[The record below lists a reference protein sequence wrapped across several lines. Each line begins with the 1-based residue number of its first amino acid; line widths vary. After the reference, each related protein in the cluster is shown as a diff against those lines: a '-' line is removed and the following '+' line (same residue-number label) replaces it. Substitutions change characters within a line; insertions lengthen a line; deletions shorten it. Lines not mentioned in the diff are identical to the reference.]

1 MSLRPIR
8 VAIVG
13 AGPSGFYA
21 AQALLRH
28 KDVQVEVDF
37 IDRLPTPFGLV
48 RGGVAPDHQSIKKI
62 AKAYEGVAKTPGV
75 RFFGNV
81 TLGRDITVAEL
92 RERYDGIIYAV
103 GNETD
108 RKLGIPG
115 EDLNGVYSATE
126 FVFWYNGH
134 PDYVDHGSRLDEAR
148 RVAVI
153 GNGNVAMDVARVLG
167 RAPDELA
174 ATDIAAGALEE
185 LHASSVRE
193 VILVGRRGPAQAAYS
208 PKEIQEIGK
217 LESCDLV
224 ITPRYAAL
232 DPATRAWMA
241 EHQVPANV
249 QSNIDYVNEVSLRG
263 EGDNERKIRC
273 WFLASPVEFIGEE
286 GKLTHVKFRR
296 NELVQRNGRL
306 SAMPTEETWLE
317 PVQLV
322 FKAIGYRGV
331 PIPGVPF
338 REDWGLIPNEAGR
351 VLHEAGGQVLPGQY
365 VVGWAKRG
373 PSGLIGSN
381 RPDSKATVEAFLEDL
396 PGLPAPSG
404 GSDVGELLGERDVR
418 FVSWADW
425 TRLDAEELRLGEER
439 GKVREKFVS
448 IPEMLAFLD
457 G

>member
-1 MSLRPIR
+1 M
-8 VAIVG
+8 
-13 AGPSGFYA
+13 
-21 AQALLRH
+21 
-28 KDVQVEVDF
+28 EVDF
-37 IDRLPTPFGLV
+37 IDRLPTPYGLV
-48 RGGVAPDHQSIKKI
+48 RGGVAPDHQTIKRI
-62 AKAYEGVAKTPGV
+62 AKSYGNVAKKDGV

-81 TLGRDITVAEL
+81 TLGTDVTVREL
-92 RERYDGIIYAV
+92 RSRYDAIFYAV
-103 GNETD
+103 GNESD

-115 EDLNGVYSATE
+115 EDLDGVHSATE

-134 PDYVDHGSRLDEAR
+134 PDYVDRGSRLDEAR

-167 RAPDELA
+167 REPDELA
-174 ATDIAAGALEE
+174 STDIAAPAIDSLR
-185 LHASSVRE
+185 ASSVRE

-232 DPATRAWMA
+232 DPATEAWMA
-241 EHQVPANV
+241 ENQVPANV
-249 QSNIDYVNEVSLRG
+249 QSNIDYVNEVSQRG

-273 WFLASPVEFIGEE
+273 WFLASPVEFIGKD
-286 GKLTHVKFRR
+286 GKLTHIKFVR
-296 NELVQRNGRL
+296 NELVPRGNRL

-317 PVQLV
+317 PVQLA

-338 REDWGLIPNEAGR
+338 REDWALIPNDAGR

-396 PGLPAPSG
+396 PSLERAPG
-404 GSDVGELLGERDVR
+404 GSDLGKLLDERGVR
-418 FVSWADW
+418 WFSWADW
-425 TRLDAEELRLGEER
+425 LKLDAEELRLGEER
-439 GKVREKFVS
+439 GKVREKFISV
-448 IPEMLAFLD
+448 PEMLEFL
-457 G
+457 GK